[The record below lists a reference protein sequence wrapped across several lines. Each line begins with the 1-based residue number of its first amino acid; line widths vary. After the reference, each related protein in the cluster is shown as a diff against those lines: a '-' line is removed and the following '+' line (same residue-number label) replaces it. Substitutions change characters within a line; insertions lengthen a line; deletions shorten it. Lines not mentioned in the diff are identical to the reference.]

1 MDLGLHG
8 RNALVTGASS
18 GLGLATASA
27 LAAEGVNVTLVARS
41 AEKLTAAAGAIS
53 SSISPTSGTQV
64 FTVVADVSDPEAV
77 ARMVERATSM
87 MGRVD
92 ILIANAGGPPPGNF
106 ASTPFEAYRQALELN
121 LLSTVAMCQA
131 VVPAMQERQWGRIVA
146 ITSSSVREPID
157 RLILSNT
164 ARAGVTGFL
173 KTLAREVAG
182 HGITVNSLQPGLH
195 LTDRLSA
202 IYADPAALAASV
214 PTGKLGDPDD
224 FGRVAAFLCS
234 EHCKFITGSAIP
246 LDGGAL
252 HGLQ

>member
-1 MDLGLHG
+1 MDLGLNG
-8 RNALVTGASS
+8 KNALVTGASS
-18 GLGLATASA
+18 GLGLATARA
-27 LAAEGVNVTLVARS
+27 LAAEGVRVMLVARS
-41 AEKLTAAAGAIS
+41 TDKLAAAAQ
-53 SSISPTSGTQV
+53 SILPSDLVTTL
-64 FTVVADVSDPEAV
+64 VADVSDPTAV
-77 ARMVERATSM
+77 AQMVQEARSQ
-87 MGRVD
+87 MGSVD

-106 ASTPFEAYRQALELN
+106 ASTPFAAYQEALNLN

-131 VVPAMQERQWGRIVA
+131 VVPQMQERQWGRIVA

-173 KTLAREVAG
+173 KTLAREVASD
-182 HGITVNSLQPGLH
+182 GITVNSLQPGLH

-202 IYADPAALAASV
+202 IYADPQALAAAV
-214 PTGKLGDPDD
+214 PTGHLGDPDD
-224 FGRVAAFLCS
+224 FGRVAAFVCS
-234 EHCKFITGSAIP
+234 VHAKFITGSAIP